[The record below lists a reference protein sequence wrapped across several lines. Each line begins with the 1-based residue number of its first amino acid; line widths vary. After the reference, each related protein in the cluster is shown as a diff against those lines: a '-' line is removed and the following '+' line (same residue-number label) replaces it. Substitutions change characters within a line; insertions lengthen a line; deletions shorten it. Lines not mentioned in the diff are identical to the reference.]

1 MSQPTDPLRSPA
13 VSESPATPHRPADD
27 QEEVYFDGSPLLRA
41 EWGSL
46 SLLILL
52 GGVLIFIGIAA
63 LIWNWRFPWWLIA
76 LFWIIGAAIPFALPL
91 WLKTLRYRITNYR
104 IDFEH
109 GVLTKRI
116 DTMELWHVDDLGF
129 RQSLLQR
136 LLGVGTISVFSK
148 DESTPDLEM
157 RGLPHPRQLFESL
170 KQRVIA
176 VKRQRGV
183 IKMDLG

>member
-1 MSQPTDPLRSPA
+1 MSQSTDPPAAPISPQ
-13 VSESPATPHRPADD
+13 TPHRPADD
-27 QEEVYFDGSPLLRA
+27 QEEVYFDGSPMLRA
-41 EWGSL
+41 EWSSL

-52 GGVLIFIGIAA
+52 GLVLIFIGIAP
-63 LIWNWRFPWWLIA
+63 LIWNWGWPWWVIG
-76 LFWIIGAAIPFALPL
+76 LFWIVGIALPFVLPL
-91 WLKTLRYRITNYR
+91 WLKTLRYRISNYR

-109 GVLTKRI
+109 GVLTKQI
-116 DTMELWHVDDLGF
+116 DTMELWHVDDLRF
-129 RQSLLQR
+129 RQSLVQR
-136 LLGVGTISVFSK
+136 ILGVGTISVFSQ
-148 DESTPDLEM
+148 DDTTPDLEL

>member
-1 MSQPTDPLRSPA
+1 MSQPINPSDPLAPPPA
-13 VSESPATPHRPADD
+13 PAMPHRPADD
-27 QEEVYFDGSPLLRA
+27 EEEVYFDGSPLLRA
-41 EWGSL
+41 EWPAL
-46 SLLILL
+46 SILILIGL
-52 GGVLIFIGIAA
+52 ALIFIGFAP
-63 LIWNWRFPWWLIA
+63 LIWNWNWPWWLMA
-76 LFWIIGAAIPFALPL
+76 LFWIVGLFLPFSLPL

-109 GVLTKRI
+109 GILTKRI
-116 DTMELWHVDDLGF
+116 ETMELWHVDDLRF
-129 RQSLLQR
+129 RQSLLER
-136 LLGVGTISVFSK
+136 ILRVGTISVLSK
-148 DESTPDLEM
+148 DESTPDLEL